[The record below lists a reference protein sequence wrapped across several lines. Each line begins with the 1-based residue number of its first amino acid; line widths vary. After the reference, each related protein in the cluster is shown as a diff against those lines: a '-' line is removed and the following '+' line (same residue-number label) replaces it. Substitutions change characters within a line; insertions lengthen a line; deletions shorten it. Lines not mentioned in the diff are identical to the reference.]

1 MINSILHH
9 LGIGITDPNNFIKFF
24 DELFVDLL
32 KMEKED
38 TWESVAGYKGR
49 GTRFYIYK
57 VQKGTPPGSL
67 QHIALTAKNKGEVD
81 KIYKWA
87 LRNNINIVDEP
98 KRHPEY
104 GGDYYAFFFEGPDKI
119 KFEIVYLTESDK
131 AQPL

>member
-87 LRNNINIVDEP
+87 LRNNINIVD
-98 KRHPEY
+98 
-104 GGDYYAFFFEGPDKI
+104 YYAFFFEGPDKI